1 MSIPKVDTWFFEK
14 LEFHYPDILSVM
26 LVEGIKS
33 DEREMVLSDTENPLG
48 PYFPVR
54 VSEKSCCIRLAFKE
68 VVSFHVID
76 ESYSSPTEDL
86 DVISEIGPVRKCNG
100 LAYKKY
106 VQSDSIVDQ
115 TGPDEVFGYYIW
127 TEDQTVFVLST
138 VDPEVLIS
146 DERPNTKIERCNTY
160 FSK

>member
-14 LEFHYPDILSVM
+14 LEFHYPDILSVK

-33 DEREMVLSDTENPLG
+33 DESEMVLSDTENPIG

-54 VSEKSCCIRLAFKE
+54 VLEQSCCIRVAFKD

-76 ESYSSPTEDL
+76 ESYSPPTEKL

-100 LAYKKY
+100 LSYKKY

-115 TGPDEVFGYYIW
+115 TGQDELFGYYIW
-127 TEDQTVFVLST
+127 TEDQTIFVLST

-146 DERPNTKIERCNTY
+146 DEQPNTKMERSNTY

>member
-14 LEFHYPDILSVM
+14 LDFHYPNLLSVK

-33 DEREMVLSDTENPLG
+33 DETEMVLADTDNPIG

-54 VSEKSCCIRLAFKE
+54 VSEGSCCIRVIFKD
-68 VVSFHVID
+68 VISFHIID
-76 ESYSSPTEDL
+76 ESYSSPTDKL
-86 DVISEIGPVRKCNG
+86 DIIQEIGPVKKCNG
-100 LAYKKY
+100 LAYTQY
-106 VQSDSIVDQ
+106 VKSDSIVDQ
-115 TGPDEVFGYYIW
+115 AGPDEYFGYYIW

-146 DERPNTKIERCNTY
+146 DERPNTNIERCNTY
-160 FSK
+160 FNK

>member
-1 MSIPKVDTWFFEK
+1 MNIPKVDTWFFEK
-14 LEFHYPDILSVM
+14 LEFHYPDILSIK

-33 DEREMVLSDTENPLG
+33 NEKEMVLSDTENPIG

-54 VSEKSCCIRLAFKE
+54 VVETSSCIRVTFKD

-76 ESYSSPTEDL
+76 ESYSSPTEKL
-86 DVISEIGPVRKCNG
+86 EVIEVIGPVRKCSG

-106 VQSDSIVDQ
+106 VQSDSIVNQ
-115 TGPDEVFGYYIW
+115 TGPDELFGYYTW
-127 TEDQTVFVLST
+127 TEDQTVFVLSSSK
-138 VDPEVLIS
+138 PEVLLS
-146 DERPNTKIERCNTY
+146 DEQPNINLERCNTY

>member
-1 MSIPKVDTWFFEK
+1 MNIPKVDTWFFEK
-14 LEFHYPDILSVM
+14 LEFHYPDILSIK

-33 DEREMVLSDTENPLG
+33 DEREMVLADTDNPIG

-54 VSEKSCCIRLAFKE
+54 VMERSSCIRVTFRD

-76 ESYSSPTEDL
+76 ESYSSPAEKL
-86 DVISEIGPVRKCNG
+86 DVIDSIGPVRKCKE

-106 VQSDSIVDQ
+106 VQSDGIVNQ
-115 TGPDEVFGYYIW
+115 TGPDELFAYYIW

-138 VDPEVLIS
+138 VEPEVLIS
-146 DERPNTKIERCNTY
+146 DEQPNTKLDCCNTY